1 MAAPATVA
9 AAINRALHG
18 LFESDPD
25 VYLVGEDLLDPYG
38 GAFKIS
44 KGLSTR
50 WPDRVLP
57 TPISEAAIVGVCGG
71 MALRGLK
78 PIAEIMFGDFICL
91 AFDQIVNHITKFS
104 SMYNGQVRCPVTI
117 RTPMGGGRGYGPT
130 HSQSLE
136 KFLVGVPGLDVAA
149 VSALHDI
156 DRFYRHAVLASDRP
170 TVIIENKLLY
180 GQPVR
185 AAESGRIDEFAVQA
199 SEGAY
204 TTFTLSLGGF
214 RKADVTLITYGGMT
228 RLAMESARHMLIEH
242 EVFVDVVVMGSLA
255 PVPIDE
261 ILPAVRRSRRAV
273 TLEEGTAR
281 LGIGAEIASMLTEQ
295 LWGTLASPVLRVAA
309 EDAIIP
315 AARDLE
321 ERMLPNMERLERTI
335 LRAMESK

>member
-1 MAAPATVA
+1 MSDVTVA
-9 AAINRALHG
+9 SAINRSLHN
-18 LFESDPD
+18 LFEQDAR

-71 MALRGLK
+71 MALRGLR

-91 AFDQIVNHITKFS
+91 AFDQIVNHITKFGA
-104 SMYNGQVRCPVTI
+104 MYNGQVTCPVTI

-136 KFLVGVPGLDVAA
+136 KFLVGVPGLNVAA
-149 VSALHDI
+149 VSPLHDI
-156 DRFYRHAVLASDRP
+156 DRFYRHAVLESSVP
-170 TVIIENKLLY
+170 TVIIEHKLLY
-180 GQPVR
+180 GQSVR
-185 AAESGRIDEFAVQA
+185 AGADGKIDEFSIERSDAPYA
-199 SEGAY
+199 
-204 TTFTLSLGGF
+204 TCTLSLSAF
-214 RKADVTLITYGGMT
+214 RRADVTLITYGGMT
-228 RLAMESARHMLIEH
+228 RLALEAARHMLIEH
-242 EVFVDVVVMGSLA
+242 EIFVDVVVIGSLSPL
-255 PVPIDE
+255 PVDDIVA
-261 ILPAVRRSRRAV
+261 AVKRSRRAV

-281 LGIGAEIASMLTEQ
+281 LGIGAEIASQITER
-295 LWGTLASPVLRVAA
+295 LWGSLAAPVRRVAA

-321 ERMLPNMERLERTI
+321 ELMLPNMERLERTI
-335 LRAMESK
+335 LQAMESR